1 MSKFTQFWKSDI
13 SKANDEPE
21 PRKIYALTG
30 GPDDRAISNGNSWAE
45 SEVKEDKK
53 KPEKKNKSV
62 INDDEDSEKSE
73 KNPVVNGKQTTDEM
87 ERYARQHGSY
97 RSDDPRFGDVYEE

>member
-13 SKANDEPE
+13 SKKGHVATAEE
-21 PRKIYALTG
+21 RKKDPYLSA
-30 GPDDRAISNGNSWAE
+30 DSMVYD
-45 SEVKEDKK
+45 
-53 KPEKKNKSV
+53 
-62 INDDEDSEKSE
+62 DDEDSEKSE